1 MGTSTSSHSEVVELM
16 MSSSWARMVC
26 VVSSVIRASSRPG
39 QHDPII
45 SIAAAGLGRRRKK
58 RRRRRRRTRPAL
70 SLLEQAGFWHFSLRT
85 ACEIG
90 LPSNWVPSP
99 SKTSRSRTERGRE
112 NTPRPAGSYHKG
124 MGCNVYK
131 GEERLAGL
139 SGGASRSGGRV
150 ERGGGGWSEG
160 GWGVGGQLEGVVV
173 LLSVC
178 SCSGS

>member
-1 MGTSTSSHSEVVELM
+1 M
-16 MSSSWARMVC
+16 
-26 VVSSVIRASSRPG
+26 VSSVVRASSRPG

-45 SIAAAGLGRRRKK
+45 SIAAAGLGRRKK
-58 RRRRRRRTRPAL
+58 RRRRRRRRGRTRLAL

-99 SKTSRSRTERGRE
+99 SETSRSRTERGRE
-112 NTPRPAGSYHKG
+112 NTPHPAGSYHKG

-131 GEERLAGL
+131 GEERLASL

-150 ERGGGGWSEG
+150 ERGGGGWGEG
-160 GWGVGGQLEGVVV
+160 REGQLEGVVV
-173 LLSVC
+173 VLLSVW

>member
-1 MGTSTSSHSEVVELM
+1 M
-16 MSSSWARMVC
+16 
-26 VVSSVIRASSRPG
+26 VSSVIRASSRPG

-45 SIAAAGLGRRRKK
+45 SIAAAGLGRRKKRRK
-58 RRRRRRRTRPAL
+58 RRRRRGRTRPAL
-70 SLLEQAGFWHFSLRT
+70 SLLEQAGVWHFSLRT

-112 NTPRPAGSYHKG
+112 NTPHPAGSYHKG

-150 ERGGGGWSEG
+150 EDGAKGVGGGGGGW
-160 GWGVGGQLEGVVV
+160 GVN
-173 LLSVC
+173 
-178 SCSGS
+178 